1 MARQKSSGR
10 RVGADNV
17 YDILAVKVALLSQ
30 ECLLAVVMV
39 IVEVLELP
47 VEASIGPDRVPGHPR
62 SMKGGVAYRPAGECA
77 GALADV
83 VFSVIADAH

>member
-17 YDILAVKVALLSQ
+17 NDILAVEVALLTQ
-30 ECLLAVVMV
+30 ERLLAV
-39 IVEVLELP
+39 IVVVRKILELP
-47 VEASIGPDRVPGHPR
+47 IKASIGPDRVPGH
-62 SMKGGVAYRPAGECA
+62 SGGMQGRIANCPAGECA